1 MSHLHPKR
9 SGDGALSG
17 KGGDDCGD
25 AVEGANDDSIADHF
39 GMHARHSWLNN
50 ASSTL
55 RLPWSFRLKDQRD
68 VVDKSINYPS
78 GFQV

>member
-1 MSHLHPKR
+1 MTVGMLLK
-9 SGDGALSG
+9 GAS
-17 KGGDDCGD
+17 
-25 AVEGANDDSIADHF
+25 DDSIADHF

-78 GFQV
+78 RFRV

>member
-1 MSHLHPKR
+1 MELDQKR
-9 SGDGALSG
+9 
-17 KGGDDCGD
+17 GDDCGD
-25 AVEGANDDSIADHF
+25 PVERANDSVAAHC

-55 RLPWSFRLKDQRD
+55 RLPCGFRLKDQRD
-68 VVDKSINYPS
+68 VVDKSMLYPS